1 MLMCHVHNSWPTRSL
16 QNVYLAIIGNLSPAN
31 NSYRHVSFL
40 IEIKTAYSQI
50 VGICSNDLTP
60 WMLDLCWFTVILQFE
75 DDFNF
80 DLMGLCR
87 GTASL
92 RLLLA
97 ALLRTAPCIA
107 GISLGTGGP
116 AVFHVRCLWH
126 CFLMT
131 WRYGDTAQRCL
142 FGIWSHG
149 GGFPSCNP
157 VLSTCSTH
165 LSKLEFA
172 FKIICYRSCF
182 DIWNK
187 YTRQEQKRL
196 PANVWRWS
204 SASRIFEIY
213 VELGWIGAWN
223 GGFLKWWIPKNE

>member
-1 MLMCHVHNSWPTRSL
+1 MR
-16 QNVYLAIIGNLSPAN
+16 
-31 NSYRHVSFL
+31 
-40 IEIKTAYSQI
+40 EIKHLSIHPWLRSAILDSQQPTSPI
-50 VGICSNDLTP
+50 GFLFLKLPPPPCAVLLGIAVKFS
-60 WMLDLCWFTVILQFE
+60 MSFCWWCFWSRYF
-75 DDFNF
+75 
-80 DLMGLCR
+80 
-87 GTASL
+87 
-92 RLLLA
+92 
-97 ALLRTAPCIA
+97 
-107 GISLGTGGP
+107 
-116 AVFHVRCLWH
+116 CLWYGIV
-126 CFLMT
+126 FMT

-223 GGFLKWWIPKNE
+223 GSFLKWWIPKNE

>member
-1 MLMCHVHNSWPTRSL
+1 MSSLVLTIHNFGVP
-16 QNVYLAIIGNLSPAN
+16 
-31 NSYRHVSFL
+31 
-40 IEIKTAYSQI
+40 
-50 VGICSNDLTP
+50 
-60 WMLDLCWFTVILQFE
+60 
-75 DDFNF
+75 NF
-80 DLMGLCR
+80 DPYPYVNKN
-87 GTASL
+87 
-92 RLLLA
+92 RLLMFDVVLLIVFLKPVFLFM
-97 ALLRTAPCIA
+97 AL
-107 GISLGTGGP
+107 
-116 AVFHVRCLWH
+116 FLWH
-126 CFLMT
+126 DDMVIQHK
-131 WRYGDTAQRCL
+131 YVYI